1 MKAGGPGWATG
12 FRAPADG
19 QAAARRPDQEL
30 GRLPWLAALF
40 FRAFFFRAFFAMLTS
55 S

>member
-1 MKAGGPGWATG
+1 MARVDSTRATVASEPATAGGPAG
-12 FRAPADG
+12 RC
-19 QAAARRPDQEL
+19 QEL
-30 GRLPWLAALF
+30 GRLPWFAPLF